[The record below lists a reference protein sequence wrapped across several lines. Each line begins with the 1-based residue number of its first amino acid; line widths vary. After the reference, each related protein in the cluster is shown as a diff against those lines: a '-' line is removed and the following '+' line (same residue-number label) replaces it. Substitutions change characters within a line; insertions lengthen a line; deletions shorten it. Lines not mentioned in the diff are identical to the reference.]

1 MSEFPMNSID
11 IEGETLEI
19 RPRGKFGKTITEAYA
34 ELMARIAM
42 EPLGDVVQKFVD
54 DNPGMTLAE
63 AQTLATKSRADEAV
77 TKMQVGVL
85 KVVAGTNL
93 LYQLAGDALGK
104 DLEWAEENLDPGQVA
119 RIVKQ
124 AKEIGGIGEYLA
136 ESLSFLMTAGA
147 GDEAP
152 LTPSDTDES
161 SPDASKDSLSAS
173 TGSDLENTN
182 DSTLPT

>member
-104 DLEWAEENLDPGQVA
+104 DLEVPKEKLNVNGGAVALGHPIGCTGA
-119 RIVKQ
+119 RILTTLLYALKNRGLKKGL
-124 AKEIGGIGEYLA
+124 AALCLGG
-136 ESLSFLMTAGA
+136 
-147 GDEAP
+147 GDAMAMAVEM
-152 LTPSDTDES
+152 
-161 SPDASKDSLSAS
+161 
-173 TGSDLENTN
+173 EN
-182 DSTLPT
+182 